1 VKFDNRDKTKLQIN
15 NEDEEKVAKLTQK
28 SHTQVLKKTRN
39 SLLPN
44 REIYSSK
51 MKESKRSPDIKSM
64 NNTYT

>member
-1 VKFDNRDKTKLQIN
+1 MDKTKLQLN

-28 SHTQVLKKTRN
+28 SHTQVFKKTRN
-39 SLLPN
+39 SSSLPS
-44 REIYSSK
+44 REIYSSE

>member
-1 VKFDNRDKTKLQIN
+1 MDKTKLQIN
-15 NEDEEKVAKLTQK
+15 NEDVDKVAKLTQK
-28 SHTQVLKKTRN
+28 SHTQVFKKI
-39 SLLPN
+39 SYSPLPN